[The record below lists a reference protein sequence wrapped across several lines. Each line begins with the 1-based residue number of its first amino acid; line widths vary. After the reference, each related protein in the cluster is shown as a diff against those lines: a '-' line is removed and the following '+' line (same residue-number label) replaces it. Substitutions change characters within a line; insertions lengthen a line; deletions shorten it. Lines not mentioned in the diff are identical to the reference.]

1 MNPEG
6 AEFNTEHS
14 LRTSVTIIR
23 AASEILSDHPDM
35 PPGERRR
42 FQDTLVAESA
52 RLSRMIDQ
60 IMAQVSLRGGGSDP
74 DHSWADFNF

>member
-1 MNPEG
+1 MNAEG
-6 AEFNTEHS
+6 AEFNTEHN

-23 AASEILSDHPDM
+23 AASEILSDHPEM

-60 IMAQVSLRGGGSDP
+60 IMAHGSLQGRGSDQA
-74 DHSWADFNF
+74 S